1 MHDLL
6 CFKSKHCC
14 VAGDLY
20 PILEQY
26 VPPSDSLVQ
35 EGQSQ
40 PALFVPRG
48 RGRCANRA
56 RLDGAERRTVVGSEL
71 TC

>member
-1 MHDLL
+1 M
-6 CFKSKHCC
+6 
-14 VAGDLY
+14 AGDLY

-48 RGRCANRA
+48 EGDGANRA
-56 RLDGAERRTVVGSEL
+56 RLDGAERRTAV
-71 TC
+71 